1 MSELAVPEQQA
12 VAARNDNTPVIQ
24 QELPAGATS
33 LVEWAQ
39 QAEVAYQMAHK
50 LAATSF
56 VPASLRGKPGD
67 IAAALLAG
75 QELGLKP
82 MATLKSIDVIKGTPA
97 LRAHAMRGVVQNKGH
112 EIELVESDDQHCV
125 MRGRRAGAE
134 KWQTVVWTYQRA
146 ERLGVTKTN
155 SEYQKQ
161 PGTMLVARATGDL
174 CRLIAS
180 DALHGMPYA
189 AEELI
194 GTTEI
199 RVEQVQAPPLSVA
212 ELTAAPAPAAQQAPV
227 AEPEYVDPAADDAEH
242 AAAVAELRTFAAE
255 YDAPDIDQD
264 VFRELGVSVEDAT
277 AQALRDLVAKWRT
290 AAA

>member
-1 MSELAVPEQQA
+1 MSELAIPEA
-12 VAARNDNTPVIQ
+12 APVATRNGNTPAVRQ
-24 QELPAGATS
+24 QLPAGATS
-33 LVEWAQ
+33 LIEWAE
-39 QAEVAYQMAHK
+39 QADVAYRMAER

-56 VPASLRGKPGD
+56 VPSTMRNKPAD

-112 EIELVESDDQHCV
+112 EIELVESDDQHCI

-146 ERLGVTKTN
+146 DRLGVTKTN
-155 SEYQKQ
+155 AEWQKQ
-161 PGTMLVARATGDL
+161 PGTMLIARATGDL

-189 AEELI
+189 AEELS
-194 GTTEI
+194 GTTELT
-199 RVEQVQAPPLSVA
+199 VEQVKAPLSVT
-212 ELTAAPAPAAQQAPV
+212 ELTAPPTPVRSAPT
-227 AEPEYVDPAADDAEH
+227 AEPEFVDPAADDAEH
-242 AAAVAELRTFAAE
+242 AAAVADLLAFGAE
-255 YDAPDIDQD
+255 VDAPDIEADAFQ
-264 VFRELGVSVEDAT
+264 ELGVPLDDASP
-277 AQALRDLVAKWRT
+277 QSIRDLVARWRT